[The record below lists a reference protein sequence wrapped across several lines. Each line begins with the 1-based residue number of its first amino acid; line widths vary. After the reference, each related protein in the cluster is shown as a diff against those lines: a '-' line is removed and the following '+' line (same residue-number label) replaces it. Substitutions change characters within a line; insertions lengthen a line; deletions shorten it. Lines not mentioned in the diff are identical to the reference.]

1 MRDEIQARILEI
13 FRREL
18 RVSEDTLRSLAP
30 DTPLLGR
37 GVGFDSME
45 ALTLATAVE
54 STFDIRVE
62 DQELTPE
69 LFRSFEGFVRFVE
82 GKLQKQGAEQR

>member
-1 MRDEIQARILEI
+1 MRDEVQIRILEI
-13 FRREL
+13 LRREM
-18 RVSEDTLRSLAP
+18 RVPEDTLRSLAP

-82 GKLQKQGAEQR
+82 GKLEKLGADRR

>member
-18 RVSEDTLRSLAP
+18 RVPEDTLRSLAP
-30 DTPLLGR
+30 NTPLLGR

-45 ALTLATAVE
+45 ALTLATSVE

-82 GKLQKQGAEQR
+82 GKLQNRGADQR